1 MYTDVHINP
10 EPESIQATNCLS
22 SMQEYQWQ
30 KTSYNFSTYTIGN
43 IPKKTSCPLCEFH
56 HRLKNNQNFKPELDK
71 IAPCLSLTT

>member
-43 IPKKTSCPLCEFH
+43 ISKKHPVHCV
-56 HRLKNNQNFKPELDK
+56 NFITD
-71 IAPCLSLTT
+71 